1 VNPITEIEDPLD
13 EAFAAY
19 LRACDEGRGEDR
31 ETFVRRYPA
40 MADRLRE
47 LMMLADSLDSFVA
60 MDSEPSHAS
69 NQSSAR
75 EPAKI
80 GGDAETLHFDAVSG
94 AVDDREV
101 TLPLANREPGD
112 MGPTLPFELGDYML
126 QKVIGRGGMGVV
138 YLAVQKNLDRKV
150 AVKMIR
156 SGALAS
162 EGEVTRFYTEAKAA
176 AALEHRNIVSVFQFG
191 HLAGHHYFSMELVP
205 GTDLSKKIK
214 EASLSPRDAARYV
227 RDVARAIHHA
237 HQRGVL
243 HRDLKPANVLIDLN
257 DEVRVTDF
265 GLAKHLGS
273 DSSVT
278 GSGAAIGTPSYMAP
292 EQASGNSDRA
302 CVRSDVYSLGAV
314 LFAAIAGR
322 PPFQN
327 ESTVQTLLQVVHQT
341 PPTLGTLCSDVPE
354 DIETIVEKCLEKSP
368 SKRYGSAKELADD
381 LDAFLEGNPIQAR
394 PHSTISR
401 IVNWFQRVP
410 LVAALTGRRMIDSTD
425 SHRRFQTAMLAFA
438 MLTPLMIAG
447 VFSAVEAS
455 RQRMPMVVNLA
466 GRLDGGVY
474 DELSHTMGERISK
487 ATGAQVNVIASGGS
501 IDNHRRLFDGEVD
514 LAPMQ
519 AIAMTGQELCV
530 VAPLFYEAV
539 HVLVR
544 SDSSIQTPEQIAGHR
559 VAVGLEGSGSRLAAE
574 RVLDSLGLARAS
586 TPRVAIAWPELSR
599 EQDVDFAALPDV
611 AVICIGKGSKLGV
624 TMLNGDRWHLLA
636 LPSAIDISLQ
646 HPSLKPMTIHATDYP
661 GASLPDS
668 GIATVGTTAFL
679 VAKFTTSDA
688 LVTASLDALYQSP
701 AIARGLIP
709 RRLVNE
715 WQGLAFHPAARR
727 YFENGE

>member
-1 VNPITEIEDPLD
+1 
-13 EAFAAY
+13 
-19 LRACDEGRGEDR
+19 
-31 ETFVRRYPA
+31 

-47 LMMLADSLDSFVA
+47 LMALADSLDSFVA
-60 MDSEPSHAS
+60 IDNEPSHAS
-69 NQSSAR
+69 HPKSAGEQAR
-75 EPAKI
+75 I

-94 AVDDREV
+94 ELDDRNV
-101 TLPLANREPGD
+101 TLPLARREPGD
-112 MGPTLPFELGDYML
+112 LGPTLPFELGDYML

-162 EGEVTRFYTEAKAA
+162 DGEVTRFYTEAKAA
-176 AALEHRNIVSVFQFG
+176 AALEHRNIVSIFQFG

-214 EASLSPRDAARYV
+214 EAPLSPLQAARYV

-265 GLAKHLGS
+265 GLAKHLDS

-302 CVRSDVYSLGAV
+302 CVRSDVYSLGAI

-341 PPTLGTLCSDVPE
+341 PPSLGTLCSDVPE
-354 DIETIVEKCLEKSP
+354 DIETIVEKCLKKSP

-394 PHSTISR
+394 PPSAVSR

-425 SHRRFQTAMLAFA
+425 GHRRFQTAMLACA
-438 MLTPLMIAG
+438 MLTPLLIAG
-447 VFSAVEAS
+447 IFSAGEAN
-455 RQRMPMVVNLA
+455 RQRMPMLVNLA
-466 GRLDGGVY
+466 GGLDGGVY
-474 DELSHTMGERISK
+474 DELSHAMGERISK
-487 ATGAQVNVIASGGS
+487 ATGAKVNVIASGGS
-501 IDNHRRLFDGEVD
+501 IDNHRRLVDEEVD

-544 SDSSIQTPEQIAGHR
+544 SDSAIQTPEQIAGHR
-559 VAVGLEGSGSRLAAE
+559 VAVGLDGSGSRLAAE
-574 RVLDSLGLARAS
+574 LVLDSLGLAPAS

-599 EQDVDFAALPDV
+599 DQEVAFAELPDV

-624 TMLNGDRWHLLA
+624 TMLRGDRWQLLA

-646 HPSLKPMTIHATDYP
+646 HPSLKPMTIYATDYP
-661 GASLPDS
+661 GANLPEA
-668 GIATVGTTAFL
+668 GIATVGMTAFL
-679 VAKFTTSDA
+679 VAKVTTSDA

-727 YFENGE
+727 YFENVE